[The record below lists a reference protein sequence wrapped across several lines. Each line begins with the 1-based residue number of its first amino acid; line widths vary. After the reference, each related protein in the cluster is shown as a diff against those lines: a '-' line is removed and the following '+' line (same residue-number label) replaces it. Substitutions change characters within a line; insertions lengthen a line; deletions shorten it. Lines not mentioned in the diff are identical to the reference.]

1 MVRWFSQIAALT
13 AFNLKTMAERRGWV
27 ISATVGMALVVL
39 VLVGVLSIGQ
49 GFDRTLRETGAPD
62 RAIVLRAGADSEMMS
77 LLLRDDAR
85 RIEEAPGV
93 AKSGGTALVS
103 PELFVIIDLKKR
115 STNTDANVPLR
126 GVHPPAFGVHD
137 EVKIVEGRTF
147 GWGRNELIVGR
158 GAQRE
163 FAGLEVG
170 KTIRV
175 GLNQW
180 AIVGAFAAGGSSA
193 ESELWGDATV
203 LQSAYQRGNSYQ
215 AVKVKLASAGSFQKL
230 KDALTADP
238 RLQVK
243 VQRETEFYATQSRA
257 LIGIVIALGVIIAI
271 PMSLGAIFGGL
282 NTMYTAVAA
291 RSKEIA
297 TLRALGFRGSP
308 VVVSVLIESL
318 LVAVGGGALGA
329 LVAWLAFDGYQAATI
344 NWQSFSQVAFAF
356 AVTPVLLVVAV
367 AWAALLGLVGGLL
380 PAIRAARVP
389 VATALRD

>member
-1 MVRWFSQIAALT
+1 MLRWFSQIAALT
-13 AFNLKTMAERRGWV
+13 AFNLKTMADRRGWV

-39 VLVGVLSIGQ
+39 VLVAVLSIGQ

-85 RIEEAPGV
+85 QVEQAPGV
-93 AKSGGTALVS
+93 ATSGGTALVS
-103 PELFVIIDLKKR
+103 PELFVIIDLAKR
-115 STNTDANVPLR
+115 STGTDANVPLR
-126 GVHPPAFGVHD
+126 GVHAPAFGVHD

-158 GAQRE
+158 AAQRE
-163 FAGLEVG
+163 FVGLEVG

-175 GLNQW
+175 GLNDW
-180 AIVGAFAAGGSSA
+180 AVVGAFTANGSSS
-193 ESELWGDATV
+193 ESELWADAAV
-203 LQSAYQRGNSYQ
+203 LQPAYQRGNSYQ
-215 AVKVKLASAGSFQKL
+215 SMKVKLTSAGSFQKL
-230 KDALTADP
+230 KDALTANP

-243 VQRETEFYATQSRA
+243 VQRETEFYATQSRT
-257 LIGIVIALGVIIAI
+257 LIGIVIALGVIIGI

-356 AVTPVLLVVAV
+356 AVTPGLLVLAV
-367 AWAALLGLVGGLL
+367 VYAAALGLVGGLL